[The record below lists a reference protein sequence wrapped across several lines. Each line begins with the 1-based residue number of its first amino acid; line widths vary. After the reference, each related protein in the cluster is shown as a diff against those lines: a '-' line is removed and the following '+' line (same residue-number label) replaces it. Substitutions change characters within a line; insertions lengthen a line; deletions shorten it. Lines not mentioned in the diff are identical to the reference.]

1 MRLRTVDLAVPERAL
16 AIGAHPDDV
25 EFGCGAT
32 LAKWSRLGCE
42 AHLLVLTD
50 GSKGTWDPTAD
61 LRELIATRAR
71 EQALATEALGVA
83 GVHFLGRVDGEL
95 EHGLD
100 TRAEVCAWIRR
111 IRPQVVLAHDP
122 WKRYRLHPDHHHAG
136 LLALDGIAA
145 ARDPHFFPEQPDPP
159 YRPDHALLFEAEEI
173 HHLERVDA
181 DIAAKAAALFEHR
194 SQWRST
200 HGIDVDAPDAEA
212 QRDAFV
218 AGLHAT
224 AAEAALLVPVV
235 EGRPCHRAEAFARM
249 DDL

>member
-1 MRLRTVDLAVPERAL
+1 MTRTVDLPVPERAL

-32 LAKWSRLGCE
+32 LAKWARLGSE

-50 GSKGTWDPTAD
+50 GSMGTWDPTAD
-61 LRELIATRAR
+61 LGELIATRQE
-71 EQALATEALGVA
+71 EQRLAGERLGLA
-83 GVHFLGRVDGEL
+83 GVHFLARVDGEL
-95 EHGLD
+95 VHDLA
-100 TRAEVCAWIRR
+100 TRGEVCGWIRR

-122 WKRYRLHPDHHHAG
+122 WKQYRLHPDHHHAG
-136 LLALDGIAA
+136 RLALDGIVA
-145 ARDPHFFPEQPDPP
+145 ARDPHFFPEQPYPP
-159 YRPDHALLFEAEEI
+159 YRPDHALLFEAEVV

-181 DIAAKAAALFEHR
+181 DMDAKAAALFEHR

-200 HGIDVDAPDAEA
+200 HGIDVAAPDAEG
-212 QRDAFV
+212 QRDGFV
-218 AGLHAT
+218 AGLHAI

-235 EGRPCHRAEAFARM
+235 EGRPCSRAEAFARI